1 MFTLALFQFTK
12 KCKPVR
18 INIAHFFITS
28 QQYLHRTY
36 APENHEV
43 CLPAR
48 GRHQVGLRQPFLQ
61 RTIVTRHKGKGYHS
75 LELRYFSSFDYT

>member
-1 MFTLALFQFTK
+1 MFTLAPFQFTK

-18 INIAHFFITS
+18 INLAHFFITS

-61 RTIVTRHKGKGYHS
+61 RTIVTRTGSVIYNIKGKGIIVLS
-75 LELRYFSSFDYT
+75 